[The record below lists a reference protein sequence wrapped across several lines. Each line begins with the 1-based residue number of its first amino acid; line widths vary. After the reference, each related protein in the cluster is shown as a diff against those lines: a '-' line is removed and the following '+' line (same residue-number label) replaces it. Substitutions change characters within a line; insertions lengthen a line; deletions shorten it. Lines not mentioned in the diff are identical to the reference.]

1 MKKPTRD
8 ASKEGDDELVQS
20 ELSPAT
26 SSELR
31 QLYDESVRAI
41 FFAKN
46 QQWNTLGATLLV
58 YLVLIVIARMM
69 PPEAGVAY
77 YLALLVFVITPAA
90 IYILLIYQLWQ
101 QTEKQKQDAI
111 AQRFSALFRQVRAIK
126 STREADFHRYTLFLF
141 MVAMLLIGGGVA
153 HGTISAMIQS
163 H

>member
-1 MKKPTRD
+1 MKKPTRESSKD
-8 ASKEGDDELVQS
+8 AADEMVQS

-26 SSELR
+26 SNELR
-31 QLYDESVRAI
+31 QLYDESVRAV
-41 FFAKN
+41 FFAKT

-69 PPEAGVAY
+69 PTESGVAY

-90 IYILLIYQLWQ
+90 IYIVLIYQLWQ
-101 QTEKQKQDAI
+101 HTEKQKQDAI
-111 AQRFSALFRQVRAIK
+111 AAHFSAMFRQIRAIK

-141 MVAMLLIGGGVA
+141 MVAMLIIGGGVA
-153 HGTISAMIQS
+153 HGTIQTLV